1 MKIVFIISIIIT
13 LLSYAEV
20 IVMYNLLSFVDKP
33 YLYVGLLFNVLS
45 VFIFFKLRN

>member
-1 MKIVFIISIIIT
+1 MKILFAISIVFT

-33 YLYVGLLFNVLS
+33 YLYVGFFFNVLS
-45 VFIFFKLRN
+45 IFFFLRIRN